1 MVLGMWRLV
10 QRLYLALSWGGFV
23 EVGVGFEYG
32 GYAGKRRSQLKYIF
46 QVIVISIWVE
56 HD

>member
-1 MVLGMWRLV
+1 MWRLV